1 MESSSFY
8 ITLPSNASMDYYSK
22 NTACCY
28 QIRLPR
34 TFYLKGKYEVGLA
47 EIQYPHTW
55 ETFTEE
61 EDYRFNIRIGDQI
74 IPIATSSGYYKDTEQ
89 LVTEINKRI
98 REAFS
103 DISAFENF
111 CVTFKYHSLS
121 RKTKFILKDGCS
133 IIFNQGLADV
143 LGFEAYHAY
152 TESSESLYYSD
163 IKRGFYT
170 LYTYCSICE
179 PQVVGDYYVP
189 LLRAVNITGKD
200 GDVIMKYYNEPHYVP
215 VNTSKFDTIE
225 INIKDDTGRNVSFKA
240 GKVICKLHFRQKAL

>member
-1 MESSSFY
+1 MESTSFY
-8 ITLPSNASMDYYSK
+8 ITLPSNASMDCYSK
-22 NTACCY
+22 NTANCY

-34 TFYLKGKYEVGLA
+34 TFYLKGKYEVALA
-47 EIQYPHTW
+47 EIHYPHTW
-55 ETFTEE
+55 ETFTKQ

-74 IPIATSSGYYKDTEQ
+74 IPIVASPGIYKDTEQ

-98 REAFS
+98 RDAFA
-103 DISAFENF
+103 DISAFTNF
-111 CVTFKYHSLS
+111 CVTFKYSSLS

-133 IIFNQGLADV
+133 IIFIQGLADV
-143 LGFEAYHAY
+143 LGFEAHYSY

-170 LYTYCSICE
+170 LYVYCSICE
-179 PQVVGDYYVP
+179 PQAFGDYYVP

-200 GDVIMKYYNEPHYVP
+200 GDVFMKHYGEPHYVH

-225 INIKDDTGRNVSFKA
+225 INIKDDTCQNSHLKL
-240 GKVICKLHFRQKAL
+240 GK

>member
-1 MESSSFY
+1 M
-8 ITLPSNASMDYYSK
+8 LVWNYYSK

-34 TFYLKGKYEVGLA
+34 TFYLKGKYEVALA

-103 DISAFENF
+103 EISAFENF

-121 RKTKFILKDGCS
+121 RKTKIHIERWLQCHFQSRISRCVRIRS
-133 IIFNQGLADV
+133 ISCI
-143 LGFEAYHAY
+143 H
-152 TESSESLYYSD
+152 
-163 IKRGFYT
+163 
-170 LYTYCSICE
+170 
-179 PQVVGDYYVP
+179 
-189 LLRAVNITGKD
+189 
-200 GDVIMKYYNEPHYVP
+200 
-215 VNTSKFDTIE
+215 
-225 INIKDDTGRNVSFKA
+225 
-240 GKVICKLHFRQKAL
+240 